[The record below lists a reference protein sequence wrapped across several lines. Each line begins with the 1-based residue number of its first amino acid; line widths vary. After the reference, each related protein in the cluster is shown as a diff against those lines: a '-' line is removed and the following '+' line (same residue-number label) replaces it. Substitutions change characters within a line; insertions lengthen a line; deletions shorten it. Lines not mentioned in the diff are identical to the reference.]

1 MVECILTL
9 INSVF
14 KFSCSDKEWISA
26 SCFTLIASIKAKAS
40 FVNPIYFQL
49 NKLKLLY
56 KNTNIKILYIPEFSE
71 IFPVSFSTLV

>member
-1 MVECILTL
+1 MVECIFTL
-9 INSVF
+9 INSGF
-14 KFSCSDKEWISA
+14 RLSCSDKEWISA

-56 KNTNIKILYIPEFSE
+56 KKRKY
-71 IFPVSFSTLV
+71 